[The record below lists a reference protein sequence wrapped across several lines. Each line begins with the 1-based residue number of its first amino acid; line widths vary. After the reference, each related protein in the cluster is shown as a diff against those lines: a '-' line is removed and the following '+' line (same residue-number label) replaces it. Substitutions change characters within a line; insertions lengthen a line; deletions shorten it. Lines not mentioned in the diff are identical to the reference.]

1 MFFISFMAFGAQKNV
16 LYSANHMPFTT
27 FVAKYNNRNVVR
39 DILLNYLKFLINRL
53 RYKLLSL
60 PLHRKRYKQL

>member
-16 LYSANHMPFTT
+16 LYSAKHKPFTT
-27 FVAKYNNRNVVR
+27 FVAEYNNRNIVR
-39 DILLNYLKFLINRL
+39 DILLNCLNFSINRL

>member
-16 LYSANHMPFTT
+16 LYSAKHKPFTT
-27 FVAKYNNRNVVR
+27 SMAEYNNRNIVR